1 MVVAEIEKNQIRQ
14 YLKWTDALMRAM
26 DTAVRV
32 DDPHGLWK
40 HAGFKEFARKYN
52 DLVSLISKEISL
64 PPLLDLYNLEAIRGN
79 ADTLPFQRKEVF
91 DGVYA
96 NLSLLKGILE
106 NQLGVVEDETEAM
119 RDFFQARLRSAVL
132 HEPQK
137 ELYVQDAV
145 ETLLI
150 GRGLQ
155 KGVDYDRE
163 VGRVKVS
170 AKEVIPDFILPR
182 LSLAIEVKLV
192 KKANRVREVI
202 DEINADVAA
211 YSKRYRS
218 LLFIVYDL
226 GNIRDEIEFKQDLE
240 DPGNVSIVIVKQ

>member
-1 MVVAEIEKNQIRQ
+1 MVESDKNPIRQ

-26 DTAVRV
+26 EIAVRV

-40 HAGFKEFARKYN
+40 HAGFRDFARKYN
-52 DLVSLISKEISL
+52 DLFNLISKDVSL
-64 PPLLDLYNLEAIRGN
+64 PPLFDLYNLDAIPGN
-79 ADTLPFQRKEVF
+79 SATLPFQRKEIF
-91 DGVYA
+91 DSVYM
-96 NLSLLKGILE
+96 NLSLLKGVLE
-106 NQLGVVEDETEAM
+106 IQLGLVEGQTESI

-137 ELYVQDAV
+137 ELEVQDAV

-150 GRGLQ
+150 GRGFQ

-170 AKEVIPDFILPR
+170 AKEVIPDFIMPGI
-182 LSLAIEVKLV
+182 SLAIEIKLI
-192 KKANRVREVI
+192 KTAIRVREVI
-202 DEINADVAA
+202 DEINADIAA

-218 LLFIVYDL
+218 LMFIVYDL
-226 GNIRDEIEFKQDLE
+226 GNIRDQTEFRHDLE
-240 DPGNVSIVIVKQ
+240 ANGNVKVVIVKQ